1 MLKGFDAVK
10 EGTMKKHYTK
20 RGHHLHKGVCLF
32 GVIGLALLLI
42 GCGKAGEKTSIVL
55 EPLPYKMDALK
66 PYISDKT
73 MRVHY
78 GKHYAGYVDKA
89 NRFLKG
95 GGFDGKTA
103 DEIIVLTAGKKEY
116 TAIFNNVAQAWN
128 HAFFFKCLKPDGGTI
143 SGELADRIIKSF
155 GSIDT
160 FKQEFLKAA
169 NSLFGSGWTWL
180 VLDGEELKIVTTA
193 NADTPIAHGLKPIFT
208 VDVWEHAYYLDYQNR
223 RADFVENVLNHLADW
238 DFVASRVKS

>member
-1 MLKGFDAVK
+1 
-10 EGTMKKHYTK
+10 MKKHWEK
-20 RGHHLHKGVCLF
+20 RAYRLTKGVCLL
-32 GVIGLALLLI
+32 GVIGLTLLLM

-66 PYISDKT
+66 PYISDQT

-78 GKHYAGYVDKA
+78 GKHYTGYVDKA
-89 NRFLKG
+89 NQYLKKG
-95 GGFDGKTA
+95 GFEGKTA

-116 TAIFNNVAQAWN
+116 TEIFNNVAQAWN
-128 HAFFFKCLKPDGGTI
+128 HAFFFKCLKPDGGTVG
-143 SGELADRIIKSF
+143 GELADRIKKSF

-169 NSLFGSGWTWL
+169 IGRFGSGWAWL
-180 VLDGEELKIVTTA
+180 VLDGKELKIVTTS
-193 NADTPIAHGLKPIFT
+193 NADTPIAHGLKPLFT

-223 RADFVENVLNHLADW
+223 RADYVNNVLNHLADW
-238 DFVASRVKS
+238 NFVASRLKSAEQKR

>member
-1 MLKGFDAVK
+1 
-10 EGTMKKHYTK
+10 MKKHWIK
-20 RGHHLHKGVCLF
+20 SVHHLPKGACLI
-32 GVIGLALLLI
+32 GVIGLALMLI
-42 GCGKAGEKTSIVL
+42 GCGNAGEKPSISL

-66 PYISDKT
+66 PYISDQT

-89 NRFLKG
+89 NQFLKG
-95 GGFDGKTA
+95 GGFEGKTA

-128 HAFFFKCLKPDGGTI
+128 HTFFWKCLNPGGGKVG
-143 SGELADRIIKSF
+143 GELADWIIKSF

-160 FKQEFLKAA
+160 FKQKFLEASK
-169 NSLFGSGWTWL
+169 SQFGSGWTWL
-180 VLDGEELKIVTTA
+180 VLDGEKLKIVTTA
-193 NADTPIAHGLKPIFT
+193 NADTPIAHGLKPVFT

-223 RADFVENVLNHLADW
+223 RADFVKNVLNHLVDW
-238 DFVASRVKS
+238 DFVASQLKSTEK

>member
-1 MLKGFDAVK
+1 
-10 EGTMKKHYTK
+10 MKKHDNK
-20 RGHHLHKGVCLF
+20 SGHHLHKGVCLF
-32 GVIGLALLLI
+32 GVIGLVFLLI
-42 GCGKAGEKTSIVL
+42 GCGKTGEKTSIVL

-66 PYISDKT
+66 PYVSDQT

-78 GKHYAGYVDKA
+78 GKHYAGYVNKA
-89 NRFLKG
+89 NQFLKG
-95 GGFDGKTA
+95 TGFEGKTV

-143 SGELADRIIKSF
+143 GSELADRIIKSF

-169 NSLFGSGWTWL
+169 NSRFGSGWAWL

-193 NADTPIAHGLKPIFT
+193 NADTPIAFGLKPVFT
-208 VDVWEHAYYLDYQNR
+208 IDVWEHAYYLDYQNR
-223 RADFVENVLNHLADW
+223 RADFVKNVLNHLADW
-238 DFVASRVKS
+238 DFVASRLKSAKQGL

>member
-1 MLKGFDAVK
+1 MRKHWIKGV
-10 EGTMKKHYTK
+10 
-20 RGHHLHKGVCLF
+20 HHLPKGACLL

-89 NRFLKG
+89 NRFIKG
-95 GGFDGKTA
+95 GGFEGKTA
-103 DEIIVLTAGKKEY
+103 DEIIVLTAGKKKY

-169 NSLFGSGWTWL
+169 NSRFGSGWAWL

-223 RADFVENVLNHLADW
+223 RADYVENVLNHLADW
-238 DFVASRVKS
+238 DFVASRLKSAKKGL

>member
-1 MLKGFDAVK
+1 
-10 EGTMKKHYTK
+10 MKKHYIK
-20 RGHHLHKGVCLF
+20 RGHHLHKGVCLL
-32 GVIGLALLLI
+32 GVMGLAFLLI
-42 GCGKAGEKTSIVL
+42 GCGKTGEKPSIAL

-66 PYISDKT
+66 PYISVQT

-89 NRFLKG
+89 NQFLKG
-95 GGFDGKTA
+95 GDFEGKTA
-103 DEIIVLTAGKKEY
+103 DEIIVLTAGKKKY

-128 HAFFFKCLKPDGGTI
+128 HAFFWKCLKPDGGTV
-143 SGELADRIIKSF
+143 GAELADRITASF

-169 NSLFGSGWTWL
+169 NSRFGSGWTWL
-180 VLDGEELKIVTTA
+180 VLDGEKLRIVTTA
-193 NADTPIAHGLKPIFT
+193 NADTPIAHGLKPVFT

-238 DFVASRVKS
+238 DFVASRVKSLFQ